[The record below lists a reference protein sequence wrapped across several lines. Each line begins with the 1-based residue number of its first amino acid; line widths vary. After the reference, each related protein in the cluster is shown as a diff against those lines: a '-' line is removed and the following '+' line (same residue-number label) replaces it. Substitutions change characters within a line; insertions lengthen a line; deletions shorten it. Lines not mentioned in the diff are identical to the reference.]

1 VPHNNVATSTTPAL
15 IIYLLD
21 CSGSMGETFDGAKKI
36 EHLNEALHGVLRRM
50 VQRSTK
56 GNVVAPR
63 YNLALIPYSDRP
75 RDVLSGIK
83 TIKEV
88 WDQGRPNFAPTTSTD
103 TAEAFRYA
111 LNLLQKELPNLNGHP
126 APMVCHLTDGAYT
139 GDDPEP
145 IARQI
150 MQLSNDDG
158 NVLVENIFIAPN
170 LTRQPISDA
179 STWPGFTDVSE
190 LDNPYAAKLFNMSSE
205 LPAGYAEVVQADGYG
220 LKPGCRMLIPGTSK
234 ELVELAFAMS
244 GATPTR

>member
-1 VPHNNVATSTTPAL
+1 MPYNTVATAATPAL
-15 IIYLLD
+15 VIYLLD
-21 CSGSMGETFDGAKKI
+21 CSGSMGEQFEGARKI

-56 GNVVAPR
+56 GNVVSPR

-75 RDVLSGIK
+75 RDVVGGVK

-88 WDQGRPNFAPTTSTD
+88 WDLGRPNFSPTTTTD
-103 TAEAFRYA
+103 TAEAFRFA
-111 LNLLQKELPNLNGHP
+111 LGLLQKELPNLKGHP

-145 IARQI
+145 IAQQI

-158 NVLVENIFIAPN
+158 KVLVENIFIAPD
-170 LTRQPISDA
+170 LTRQPITDA
-179 STWPGFTDVSE
+179 STWAGFTDVAE
-190 LDNPYAAKLFNMSSE
+190 LNNPYAAKLFNMSSE
-205 LPAGYAEVVQADGYG
+205 LPAGYAEVVQADGYA
-220 LKPGCRMLIPGTSK
+220 LKAGCRMLIPGISK